1 MCAQSKRV
9 TIKDVARLAK
19 VSKGTVDRVIH
30 NRGEVSEES
39 RAKVIEVIEQLGYK
53 PNMYASLLASKRE
66 YKIVALIPEFAQGEF
81 WELMQ
86 RGTTK
91 AAQEYATFNVDI
103 QTLCFD
109 QFSLNSFEHATA
121 RLLDNLPD
129 AVLIAP
135 SFKSLTSQFVT
146 QLRTKGIPFAYVDSK
161 IDDSDYL
168 SFFGMPLFESG
179 YLGADLLVGRQ
190 KPQEVAC
197 FRIHRPEDT
206 ANTTA
211 IRREG
216 FFAYMREFHP
226 QCKIYSQFLQPYD
239 PVSNEQILNLF
250 FEKHPGVQCLITFNS
265 RAFILADYLKKKGF
279 VDKVLVGYDMLESNM
294 ARLKEGVITYLI
306 TQRIENQGYEGIKS
320 LCDKLLFHKDPPSLN
335 NYMSMDILTRY
346 NVGYY

>member
-1 MCAQSKRV
+1 MCAQQKKV

-30 NRGEVSEES
+30 NRGEVSDES
-39 RAKVIEVIEQLGYK
+39 RAKVMEVIEQLGYK

-66 YKIVALIPEFAQGEF
+66 YKVVALIPEFSDGDF

-86 RGTTK
+86 RGISK
-91 AAQEYATFNVDI
+91 AAREYADFNIDI
-103 QTLCFD
+103 ETLCFD

-121 RLLDNLPD
+121 RLLNELPD

-135 SFKSLTSQFVT
+135 SFKSLTVDFAAR
-146 QLRTKGIPFAYVDSK
+146 LHAHEIPFAYIDSK

-179 YLGADLLVGRQ
+179 YLGADLLLNRQ
-190 KPQEVAC
+190 HPKEVAC

-216 FFAYMREFHP
+216 FFAYMRKFLP
-226 QCKIYSQFLQPYD
+226 QCTIYSQFLQPYD
-239 PVSNEQILNLF
+239 QESNEQILDLF
-250 FEKHPGVQCLITFNS
+250 FEKHPDIQHLITFNS
-265 RAFILADYLKKKGF
+265 RAFILARYLKTRGLN
-279 VDKVLVGYDMLESNM
+279 DKILVGYDMLESNM
-294 ARLKEGVITYLI
+294 DCLKDGTITYLI
-306 TQRIENQGYEGIKS
+306 TQRIENQAYEGIKS
-320 LCDKLLFHKDPPSLN
+320 LCNKLLFHKDPPVLN

-346 NVGYY
+346 NVLYY

>member
-1 MCAQSKRV
+1 MCAQQKRV

-39 RAKVIEVIEQLGYK
+39 RAKVMEVIEQLGYK

-66 YKIVALIPEFAQGEF
+66 YKIVALIPEFSEGEF

-86 RGTTK
+86 RGISK
-91 AAQEYATFNVDI
+91 AAREYAEFNVDI
-103 QTLCFD
+103 ETLCFD

-121 RLLDNLPD
+121 RLLVELPA

-135 SFKSLTSQFVT
+135 SFKSLTAQFVE
-146 QLRTKGIPFAYVDSK
+146 QLRINGIPFAYVDSK

-190 KPQEVAC
+190 AAEEVAY

-216 FFAYMREFHP
+216 FFSYMREFYP
-226 QCKIYSQFLQPYD
+226 QCKIYSQFLLPYD
-239 PVSNEQILNLF
+239 QESNEQILDLF
-250 FEKHPGVQCLITFNS
+250 FEKHPHIQHLITFNS
-265 RAFILADYLKKKGF
+265 RAFILADYLKKRGLDNKI
-279 VDKVLVGYDMLESNM
+279 LVGYDMLESNI
-294 ARLKEGVITYLI
+294 ACLREGVITYLI

-320 LCDKLLFHKDPPSLN
+320 LCDKLLFHNDPPKLN

-346 NVGYY
+346 NVNYY